1 MVRMD
6 PNRFKACLFKAL
18 ADPIRLKILQIL
30 QKKEMCVNEM
40 VTVLKI
46 KQPLVSRHLKI
57 LKDHGIVADRKEGNR
72 RIYRVTDP
80 SIFKIINSIPPDLI
94 DHLSKRIIEAK
105 I

>member
-40 VTVLKI
+40 VTALKI
-46 KQPLVSRHLKI
+46 NKTASSFTAPKNFERSRHSC
-57 LKDHGIVADRKEGNR
+57 R
-72 RIYRVTDP
+72 
-80 SIFKIINSIPPDLI
+80 
-94 DHLSKRIIEAK
+94 
-105 I
+105 